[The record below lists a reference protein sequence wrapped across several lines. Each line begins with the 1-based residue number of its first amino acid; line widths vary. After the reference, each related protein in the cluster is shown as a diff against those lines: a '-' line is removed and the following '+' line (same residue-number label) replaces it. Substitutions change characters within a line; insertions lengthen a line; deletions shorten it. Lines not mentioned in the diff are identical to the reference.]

1 MKLNLNS
8 IWKYVAG
15 GGTVLGYQAFY
26 ERMVNKNQTTEFKD
40 AVNSINN
47 KLDLIYEDAC
57 KNTADKSEILE
68 MKRSFKEF
76 KGSMKE
82 LSDIQNNYCKKHA
95 EITDNENSKS
105 LFESYKEEFGNAFNK
120 AKEVCDNIDK
130 KYNNSDNSINKLSND
145 DNYII
150 KLINEFKDYLSNL
163 SITEICLVINI
174 SSCLFILTCLVT
186 ILLAVYGNFIINKF
200 SLEEKYPKIAKL
212 VKLRVKLQHTYIL
225 VNTLLIL
232 VVLILMIIINFITL
246 TNG

>member
-1 MKLNLNS
+1 MKLNLQS
-8 IWKYVAG
+8 LWKYVAG

-26 ERMVNKNQTTEFKD
+26 ERIANKNRTIELND
-40 AVNSINN
+40 ALNSIN
-47 KLDLIYEDAC
+47 KKVDLICENVC
-57 KNTADKSEILE
+57 KNTGNNCDTTEVQ
-68 MKRSFKEF
+68 RSLKEF

-82 LSDIQNNYCKKHA
+82 LSDIHDKYCKKVG
-95 EITDNENSKS
+95 EMTPNENPQS
-105 LFESYKEEFGNAFNK
+105 LFDSYKEDFHRAFNK
-120 AKEVCDNIDK
+120 AKEISDNIEK

-150 KLINEFKDYLSNL
+150 NLINEFKDYLSNL

-174 SSCLFILTCLVT
+174 SSSLFILACLVS
-186 ILLAVYGNFIINKF
+186 ILLGVYGNFLLKKL

-225 VNTLLIL
+225 VNTLLIF